1 MEPKRRPTLFR
12 YRARPE
18 TNLLPVPLR
27 YRYLIAIRIRCA
39 IIRCMRTT
47 LDIDDDVLA
56 AAKELAASQKST
68 AGRILSEY
76 FRRGL
81 HAPAAS
87 PAGAVD
93 PETGCMIRNGF
104 PVFPAGGRI
113 VTMELVQKIMEEEG
127 I

>member
-1 MEPKRRPTLFR
+1 
-12 YRARPE
+12 
-18 TNLLPVPLR
+18 
-27 YRYLIAIRIRCA
+27 
-39 IIRCMRTT
+39 MRTT
-47 LDIDDDVLA
+47 LDIDDDVLQ

-81 HAPAAS
+81 HAPAVGQ
-87 PAGAVD
+87 AGKVE
-93 PETGCMIRNGF
+93 PETGCLMRNGF

-113 VTMELVQKIMEEEG
+113 VTLELVQRIMDEEG